1 MLNNLN
7 KILVLNFSK
16 RKEDKRGQG
25 DDQYEQFAGHPRNQG
40 KASDPNNT
48 IALCVFKTSCI
59 VKRTVSIFVSL
70 FLNRTSFQ
78 VVEIYF

>member
-1 MLNNLN
+1 MLNSLN

-48 IALCVFKTSCI
+48 IALC
-59 VKRTVSIFVSL
+59 L
-70 FLNRTSFQ
+70 
-78 VVEIYF
+78 